1 MFNIL
6 KLLEKVLPFSHF
18 IKINLDH
25 SSIVFVL
32 FYSKMFLNQQNAFIL
47 SALAVLEKWHEFIP
61 QLNRKFKNE
70 AKIFSGTK
78 FTMYQIPQ
86 GDSVRCCWCNLRWL
100 TQNAFI

>member
-47 SALAVLEKWHEFIP
+47 SALAVLEK
-61 QLNRKFKNE
+61 
-70 AKIFSGTK
+70 
-78 FTMYQIPQ
+78 
-86 GDSVRCCWCNLRWL
+86 
-100 TQNAFI
+100 